1 MAATPR
7 RNSDSLASACCQSAQ
22 ATPGPGAASVS
33 THFYTWTN
41 SKRGQE
47 KQPTHP
53 YLSPCPPFSS
63 PPPHP
68 RTLYLGHHRL
78 PSDLQ
83 SFFSFIFVL
92 RWLCTYI
99 PCALSWSLKT
109 LFAML
114 WMYNLTI
121 IYLVLCSQLLIL
133 MTNVCIKKKTTIRKK
148 KFTFW

>member
-53 YLSPCPPFSS
+53 YLSPCPPFSFPPIQEHSIWGTIGCLLTSS
-63 PPPHP
+63 PSSPLFLSSDGCVHIFLVPFTGLLKHYLP
-68 RTLYLGHHRL
+68 CYGCIAWPSYTWFYFHNSLYL
-78 PSDLQ
+78 
-83 SFFSFIFVL
+83 
-92 RWLCTYI
+92 WLM
-99 PCALSWSLKT
+99 CAL
-109 LFAML
+109 
-114 WMYNLTI
+114 
-121 IYLVLCSQLLIL
+121 
-133 MTNVCIKKKTTIRKK
+133 KKNNKKK